1 MATSQLNTLVQV
13 RAKEVTLPPLC
24 SCPDRDP
31 LNPEYPSTCANNCPL
46 FHNVDLYEK
55 LLRSLLHNYGIAV

>member
-1 MATSQLNTLVQV
+1 MAWSQLNTWVQV
-13 RAKEVTLPPLC
+13 RAKKLTLPPLC

-31 LNPEYPSTCANNCPL
+31 LNPEYPTTCANNCPL
-46 FHNVDLYEK
+46 FHNVELYEK